1 MQAKPTILASA
12 VSALCLAIGLAGC
25 DSNSGPVDVPN
36 KGRVER
42 KEFDKMSVEEKVK
55 FIENTPMPPE
65 AKAKEIA
72 RIKSGQL

>member
-1 MQAKPTILASA
+1 MIAKKPRFALSLVILGA
-12 VSALCLAIGLAGC
+12 ALLGGC

-36 KGRVER
+36 TNRVER
-42 KEFDKMSVEEKVK
+42 KDFDKMSVEEKVK